1 MTLKELPPVPQYPE
15 LFIWDF
21 IHSYHYEVDE
31 IAKFCQEVLG
41 FTPHHMSIES
51 KPIYDSEHGNQMSK
65 GYCSTTFTFRT
76 EEDAFAVKIVF
87 AELERK
93 I

>member
-1 MTLKELPPVPQYPE
+1 MKELPTCPEYPE
-15 LFIWDF
+15 IFVWDF
-21 IHSYHYEVDE
+21 IHSYRYEVDE

-41 FTPHHMSIES
+41 FTPHHLSIAHN
-51 KPIYDSEHGNQMSK
+51 PIYDSAHSNQLAE
-65 GYCSTTFTFRT
+65 GYCSTTFTLRT
-76 EEDAFAVKIVF
+76 VEDAFAVNIVF